1 MIDLSHRQYGSMN
14 STTNPL
20 LLKRRKNMKT
30 ILEELKEIEAKV
42 SALIKR
48 IESEDKSV
56 VTTVGE
62 VRKIAILEEVY
73 RLGGIATA
81 QQISD
86 FARKYGKTPSS
97 TAGYYSGNKPSLI
110 ATADRE
116 ARELTETGKQVVKE
130 TREKWGD
137 NWLDRI
143 PLDIV
148 GNEYTQEAEVSF

>member
-1 MIDLSHRQYGSMN
+1 MKKENI
-14 STTNPL
+14 
-20 LLKRRKNMKT
+20 MKT

-42 SALIKR
+42 SALINR
-48 IESEDKSV
+48 LESEDKSIV
-56 VTTVGE
+56 STVGE

-73 RLGGIATA
+73 RLGGTATA
-81 QQISD
+81 QEISD

-97 TAGYYSGNKPSLI
+97 TAGYYSGNKPSLV
-110 ATADRE
+110 ATADRK
-116 ARELTETGKQVVKE
+116 ARELTETGRQVVKE

-148 GNEYTQEAEVSF
+148 GNEYTPEAEVSF

>member
-1 MIDLSHRQYGSMN
+1 
-14 STTNPL
+14 
-20 LLKRRKNMKT
+20 MKT

-42 SALIKR
+42 SALINR
-48 IESEDKSV
+48 LESEDKSIV
-56 VTTVGE
+56 STVGE

-73 RLGGIATA
+73 RLGGTATA
-81 QQISD
+81 QEISD

-97 TAGYYSGNKPSLI
+97 TAGYYSGNKPSLV
-110 ATADRE
+110 ATADRK
-116 ARELTETGKQVVKE
+116 ARELTETGRQVVKE

-148 GNEYTQEAEVSF
+148 GNEYTPEAEVSF